1 MKSLSALSIRVQLM
15 LLAAIFVLP
24 AAGIIVWSG
33 LRSREEKIQEARVE
47 TQKLA
52 AAIAATYESRLVA
65 AQQLMIALAK
75 LPAVKA
81 RDPAV
86 QLLLRDMVALN
97 PDYKNISIADAAG
110 NVWASATPG
119 RFNIADRR
127 HFQGALATGQLSS
140 GEYVTGRVTLKP
152 TFFFGYP
159 FHDARG
165 EISGVISIGFDLRR
179 FVRLLESSRL
189 PPGSSFSL
197 TDRKG
202 IVVARAIDPKPY
214 VGRPISPALL
224 AAMVNGP
231 DEATNVGPSLTGEHR
246 VQTYRKLRLAGEQ
259 TPYLYVRAGIPYA
272 GVIAG
277 ANRALARNVALLF
290 SFFLAALAFASV
302 VGKRTIVDRI
312 ARLESASHRLAE
324 GDLGVRVGELVR
336 GGELGQLGRSFD
348 RMAEQLARREKALQ
362 ESERNLLQA
371 QKMETVGRLAGGIA
385 HDFNNQ
391 LTAILSNSEHLVQA
405 LRGDEAAVAGGI
417 RDAALRSGRL
427 VNQLLA
433 FARKEPSRLVA
444 VDVHRAVDEVVAL
457 LSRSIDKRILLRTR
471 LEAAPS
477 LVRGDPDRLHT
488 ALLNLA
494 LNGRDAMPN
503 GGTITFETRRVKLDA
518 AACTALP
525 FDVSPGP
532 YLEVRVVDTGVGLSE
547 AARAHLFEPF
557 FTTKGAGMGYG
568 LGLAEVYGTVQMH
581 QGAITVES
589 AADRGTTFALLLPTV
604 EGAASE
610 PEPERTQ
617 EQPAPTRPLR
627 VLIADDERN
636 VRLSLG
642 LLLRTGGHE
651 VIECADGEQAVRTHK
666 ADADGIDVVIL
677 DMMMPDMSGKEV
689 LAKIREVTPDVPV
702 IVSSGFSAGSHLE
715 ELRSERAVF
724 YLAKPY
730 TTEQLERALAEACN
744 EP

>member
-1 MKSLSALSIRVQLM
+1 MKSLSALSIRAQLM

-33 LRSREEKIQEARVE
+33 LRSREEQIQEARAE

-52 AAIAATYESRLVA
+52 AAIAAAYESRLAA
-65 AQQLMIALAK
+65 AQQLMTALAK

-86 QLLLRDMVALN
+86 QPLLRDIVALN
-97 PDYKNISIADAAG
+97 PDYTNISIADAAG
-110 NVWASATPG
+110 DVWASATPA

-127 HFQGALATGQLSS
+127 HFQGALATGRLSS
-140 GEYVTGRVTLKP
+140 GEYVTGRVTSKP

-165 EISGVISIGFDLRR
+165 EVAGVISVGFDLQ
-179 FVRLLESSRL
+179 FVRLLASSRL
-189 PPGSSFSL
+189 PRGSSFSL
-197 TDRKG
+197 IDRNG
-202 IVVARAIDPKPY
+202 IVVARAIDPGPY

-224 AAMVNGP
+224 AVMVDGP
-231 DEATNVGPSLTGEHR
+231 DEATDVGASLTGERR

-259 TPYLYVRAGIPYA
+259 APYQYVRAGIPYA

-290 SFFLAALAFASV
+290 SFFLAAIAFASV

-312 ARLESASHRLAE
+312 ARLESASHRLAD
-324 GDLGVRVGELVR
+324 GDLGVRVGDLVR
-336 GGELGQLGRSFD
+336 GGELGQLGQSFD

-371 QKMETVGRLAGGIA
+371 QKMETVGRLAGGVA

-391 LTAILSNSEHLVQA
+391 LTAILSNSEHLVRT
-405 LRGDEAAVAGGI
+405 LGGDPAAVAGGV
-417 RDAALRSGRL
+417 RDAALRSARL

-433 FARKEPSRLVA
+433 FARKEPSGLVA
-444 VDVHRAVDEVVAL
+444 VDVHRTVDEVVAL
-457 LSRSIDKRILLRTR
+457 LSRSIDKRILLRTK
-471 LEAAPS
+471 LDAAPS
-477 LVRGDPDRLHT
+477 IVRGDPDRLHT

-494 LNGRDAMPN
+494 LNGRDAMPE
-503 GGTITFETRRVKLDA
+503 GGTITFETRCVELDA
-518 AACTALP
+518 ASCAALP

-532 YLEVRVVDTGVGLSE
+532 HLEVRVVDTGVGLSE

-557 FTTKGAGMGYG
+557 FTTKGPGMGSG
-568 LGLAEVYGTVQMH
+568 LGLAEVYGTVQTH

-589 AADRGTTFALLLPTV
+589 AAGRGTTFALLLPAM
-604 EGAASE
+604 EGAPAE
-610 PEPERTQ
+610 PEPERAL
-617 EQPAPTRPLR
+617 EQPAPARPLR

-636 VRLSLG
+636 VRVSLG
-642 LLLRTGGHE
+642 LLLRTGGHQ
-651 VIECADGEQAVRTHK
+651 VIECANGEQAVRTHK
-666 ADADGIDVVIL
+666 ADANGIDVVIL

-689 LAKIREVTPDVPV
+689 LAKMREVTPDVPI
-702 IVSSGFSAGSHLE
+702 IVSSGFSAGSDLE
-715 ELRSERAVF
+715 RLRSEPGVF
-724 YLAKPY
+724 CLAKPY
-730 TTEQLERALAEACN
+730 TTEQLERALAEACS
-744 EP
+744 EA

>member
-1 MKSLSALSIRVQLM
+1 MKSLSALSIRVQLT

-52 AAIAATYESRLVA
+52 AAIAAAYESRLAA
-65 AQQLMIALAK
+65 AQQLMTALAN

-86 QLLLRDMVALN
+86 QHLLRDMVALN
-97 PDYKNISIADAAG
+97 PDYANISIADAAG
-110 NVWASATPG
+110 DVWASANPG

-127 HFQGALATGQLSS
+127 HFQGALATGRLAS
-140 GEYVTGRVTLKP
+140 GESVTGRVTSRP

-159 FHDARG
+159 FRDARG
-165 EISGVISIGFDLRR
+165 EIAGVISVGFDLR

-189 PPGSSFSL
+189 PPRSSFSL
-197 TDRKG
+197 TDRNG
-202 IVVARAIDPKPY
+202 IVVARAIDAEPY

-224 AAMVNGP
+224 AAMVDGP
-231 DEATNVGPSLTGEHR
+231 DEATNIGPSLTGEYR

-259 TPYLYVRAGIPYA
+259 TPFLYVRAGIPYA

-277 ANRALARNVALLF
+277 ANRALARNVALLL

-312 ARLESASHRLAE
+312 ARLESASHRLAG

-336 GGELGQLGRSFD
+336 GGELGRLGRSFD

-391 LTAILSNSEHLVQA
+391 LTAILSNSEHLARA
-405 LRGDEAAVAGGI
+405 LPGDEGAIAGDI
-417 RDAALRSGRL
+417 RDAALRSARL

-433 FARKEPSRLVA
+433 FARKGPSRVVA
-444 VDVHRAVDEVVAL
+444 VDLHRTVDEVVGL
-457 LSRSIDKRILLRTR
+457 LSRSIDKRIQLRTR
-471 LEAAPS
+471 LEAAPA

-488 ALLNLA
+488 ALVNLA
-494 LNGRDAMPN
+494 LNARDAMPD
-503 GGTITFETRRVKLDA
+503 GGTITFETRRVELDA
-518 AACTALP
+518 AACAAVP

-532 YLEVRVVDTGVGLSE
+532 YLEVRVVDTGIGLSE
-547 AARAHLFEPF
+547 EVRAHLFEPF
-557 FTTKGAGMGYG
+557 FTTKGVGMGSV
-568 LGLAEVYGTVQMH
+568 LGLAEVYGTVKTH

-589 AADRGTTFALLLPTV
+589 AADRGTSFALLLPAV
-604 EGAASE
+604 DGVS
-610 PEPERTQ
+610 PEPRSERTQ
-617 EQPAPTRPLR
+617 GRPTPTYPLR
-627 VLIADDERN
+627 VLIADDEQN
-636 VRLSLG
+636 VRISLG

-651 VIECADGEQAVRTHK
+651 VIECANGAQAVRTHK
-666 ADADGIDVVIL
+666 ADARRIDVVIL
-677 DMMMPDMSGKEV
+677 DMMMPDMSGREV

-702 IVSSGFSAGSHLE
+702 IVSSGFSKGPDVEA
-715 ELRSERAVF
+715 LRGESAVF

-730 TTEQLERALAEACN
+730 TTEQLERALAKACN
-744 EP
+744 ET

>member
-1 MKSLSALSIRVQLM
+1 MTSLSALSIRAQLI

-33 LRSREEKIQEARVE
+33 LRTREEKIQEARVE

-52 AAIAATYESRLVA
+52 AAIAAAYESRLAA
-65 AQQLMIALAK
+65 AQQLMTALSQ

-86 QLLLRDMVALN
+86 QLLLRDMLALN
-97 PDYKNISIADAAG
+97 PDYTNISIADAAG
-110 NVWASATPG
+110 DVWASANPG

-127 HFQGALATGQLSS
+127 HFRGALATGHLSS
-140 GEYVTGRVTLKP
+140 GEYVTSRSTSKP

-159 FHDARG
+159 FRDARG
-165 EISGVISIGFDLRR
+165 EISGVINVGFDLR
-179 FVRLLESSRL
+179 FGRLLESSRL

-197 TDRKG
+197 TDRRG
-202 IVVARAIDPKPY
+202 IVVTRAIDPGPW
-214 VGRPISPALL
+214 VGRPISPTLL
-224 AAMVNGP
+224 AAMVDGP
-231 DEATNVGPSLTGEHR
+231 DEATNVGVSLTGETR
-246 VQTYRKLRLAGEQ
+246 VQTYRKLRIAGEQ

-272 GVIAG
+272 RVIAG
-277 ANRALARNVALLF
+277 ANRALARDVALLL

-312 ARLESASHRLAE
+312 ARLESASHRLAD

-391 LTAILSNSEHLVQA
+391 LTAILSNSEHLVHA

-417 RDAALRSGRL
+417 RDAAMRSARL

-433 FARKEPSRLVA
+433 FARKEPSRLVT
-444 VDVHRAVDEVVAL
+444 VDVHRTVDEVVAL

-471 LEAAPS
+471 LEAATS
-477 LVRGDPDRLHT
+477 LVRGEPDRLHT

-503 GGTITFETRRVKLDA
+503 GGTIAFETRCVQLDA
-518 AACTALP
+518 AACAALP

-532 YLEVRVVDTGVGLSE
+532 YLEVRVVDTGVGLSD

-557 FTTKGAGMGYG
+557 FTTKGPGMGSG
-568 LGLAEVYGTVQMH
+568 LGLAEVYGTVQTH

-604 EGAASE
+604 EGTA
-610 PEPERTQ
+610 PEAEQERTP
-617 EQPAPTRPLR
+617 EQPASTRPLR

-651 VIECADGEQAVRTHK
+651 VIECGGGEQAVRTYQAE
-666 ADADGIDVVIL
+666 ADRIDVVVL

-689 LAKIREVTPDVPV
+689 LAKMRDVTPDVPV
-702 IVSSGFSAGSHLE
+702 IVSSGFSAGSDLE
-715 ELRSERAVF
+715 ALRGEPAVF

-730 TTEQLERALAEACN
+730 TTEQLERALAEAYHAA
-744 EP
+744 

>member
-1 MKSLSALSIRVQLM
+1 MKSLSSLSIRAQLI

-33 LRSREEKIQEARVE
+33 LRTREEKIQEARVE
-47 TQKLA
+47 TQKVA
-52 AAIAATYESRLVA
+52 AAIAAAYESRLAA
-65 AQQLMIALAK
+65 AQQLMTALAK
-75 LPAVKA
+75 LQAVKA
-81 RDPAV
+81 HDPAV
-86 QLLLRDMVALN
+86 QLVLRDMVELN
-97 PDYKNISIADAAG
+97 PDYTNISIADVAG
-110 NVWASATPG
+110 NVWASANPG

-140 GEYVTGRVTLKP
+140 GEHVTGRITSKP

-159 FHDARG
+159 FRDARG
-165 EISGVISIGFDLRR
+165 EISGVISVGFDLR

-197 TDRKG
+197 IDRKG
-202 IVVARAIDPKPY
+202 IVVARAIDPEPW

-224 AAMVNGP
+224 ASMVDGP
-231 DEATNVGPSLTGEHR
+231 DEETNVGSSLTGETR
-246 VQTYRKLRLAGEQ
+246 VQTYRKLRLAWEQ

-290 SFFLAALAFASV
+290 SFFLSALVFASV

-312 ARLESASHRLAE
+312 ARLESASHRLAD

-371 QKMETVGRLAGGIA
+371 QKMETVGRLAGGVA

-391 LTAILSNSEHLVQA
+391 LTAILSNSEHLAQK
-405 LRGDEAAVAGGI
+405 LRGDEAAVAGSI
-417 RDAALRSGRL
+417 RDAALRSARL
-427 VNQLLA
+427 VKQLLA
-433 FARKEPSRLVA
+433 FARKGRSRLVT
-444 VDVHRAVDEVVAL
+444 VDVHRTVDEVVAL
-457 LSRSIDKRILLRTR
+457 LSRSIDKRIVLHRR
-471 LEAAPS
+471 LGAAPA
-477 LVRGDPDRLHT
+477 LVQGDPDRLHT

-494 LNGRDAMPN
+494 LNGRDAMPD

-518 AACTALP
+518 AACSALP

-532 YLEVRVVDTGVGLSE
+532 YLEVRVIDTGVGLSD

-557 FTTKGAGMGYG
+557 FTTKGAGMGSG
-568 LGLAEVYGTVQMH
+568 LGLAEVYGTVQTH
-581 QGAITVES
+581 RGAITVES
-589 AADRGTTFALLLPTV
+589 ASDRGSTFALLLPTV
-604 EGAASE
+604 EAAA
-610 PEPERTQ
+610 PEPEAERAR
-617 EQPAPTRPLR
+617 EQPGPARPLR

-651 VIECADGEQAVRTHK
+651 VVECEDGEQAVRTHK
-666 ADADGIDVVIL
+666 AAADRIDVVIL
-677 DMMMPDMSGKEV
+677 DMMMPDMSGREV
-689 LAKIREVTPDVPV
+689 LAKMREVTPDVPV
-702 IVSSGFSAGSHLE
+702 IVSSGFSAGSDLE
-715 ELRSERAVF
+715 ELRGERAVF

-730 TTEQLERALAEACN
+730 TTEQLERALAQACSGA
-744 EP
+744 

>member
-1 MKSLSALSIRVQLM
+1 
-15 LLAAIFVLP
+15 
-24 AAGIIVWSG
+24 
-33 LRSREEKIQEARVE
+33 
-47 TQKLA
+47 
-52 AAIAATYESRLVA
+52 
-65 AQQLMIALAK
+65 
-75 LPAVKA
+75 
-81 RDPAV
+81 DPAV

-97 PDYKNISIADAAG
+97 PDYTNISIADAEG
-110 NVWASATPG
+110 NIWASATPG
-119 RFNIADRR
+119 HFNIADRR
-127 HFQGALATGQLSS
+127 HFQGALATGRLSS
-140 GEYVTGRVTLKP
+140 GEYVTGRVTSKP

-165 EISGVISIGFDLRR
+165 QVSGVISVGFDLR
-179 FVRLLESSRL
+179 FVRLLESLRL
-189 PPGSSFSL
+189 TPGSSFSL
-197 TDRKG
+197 VDRQG
-202 IVVARAIDPKPY
+202 IVVTRALDPELY
-214 VGRPISPALL
+214 VGRRISPELL
-224 AAMVNGP
+224 ATMVNGP
-231 DEATNVGPSLTGEHR
+231 DEATNVGPSLTGEYR
-246 VQTYRKLRLAGEQ
+246 VQTYRKLRLAAEQ
-259 TPYLYVRAGIPYA
+259 TPYLYVRAGIPHA

-290 SFFLAALAFASV
+290 SFFLAALVFASV

-312 ARLESASHRLAE
+312 ARLESASHRLAD

-371 QKMETVGRLAGGIA
+371 QKMETVGRLAGGVA

-391 LTAILSNSEHLVQA
+391 LTAILSNSEHLVHA
-405 LRGDEAAVAGGI
+405 LRGNEAAAAGGI
-417 RDAALRSGRL
+417 RDAALRSARL

-444 VDVHRAVDEVVAL
+444 VDVHRTVDEVVAL

-471 LEAAPS
+471 LEGAPS

-494 LNGRDAMPN
+494 LNGRDAIPDRGM
-503 GGTITFETRRVKLDA
+503 ITFETRRVELDA
-518 AACTALP
+518 AACAALP

-532 YLEVRVVDTGVGLSE
+532 HLEVRVVDTGVGLSE
-547 AARAHLFEPF
+547 MARAHLFEPF
-557 FTTKGAGMGYG
+557 FTTKGASMGSG
-568 LGLAEVYGTVQMH
+568 LGLAEVYGTMQTH

-589 AADRGTTFALLLPTV
+589 VAGRGTTFALFLPMAEV
-604 EGAASE
+604 APPQPEQGAA
-610 PEPERTQ
+610 PEQ
-617 EQPAPTRPLR
+617 LAPSRPLR

-642 LLLRTGGHE
+642 LLLRTSGHE
-651 VIECADGEQAVRTHK
+651 VIECANGEQALRTHE
-666 ADADGIDVVIL
+666 ANANRIDVVIL

-689 LAKIREVTPDVPV
+689 LAKMRDVTPSVPV
-702 IVSSGFSAGSHLE
+702 IVSSGFSSGSALE
-715 ELRSERAVF
+715 EIRRERAVF
-724 YLAKPY
+724 LGKPY

-744 EP
+744 EV

>member
-24 AAGIIVWSG
+24 AAGIIIWSG

-52 AAIAATYESRLVA
+52 GAIAAAYESRLAA
-65 AQQLMIALAK
+65 AQQLMTALAK

-97 PDYKNISIADAAG
+97 PDYTNISIADAAG

-119 RFNIADRR
+119 RYNIADRR
-127 HFQGALATGQLSS
+127 HFQGALATGRFSS
-140 GEYVTGRVTLKP
+140 GEYVTGRVTSRP

-159 FHDARG
+159 FRDARG
-165 EISGVISIGFDLRR
+165 EISGVISVGFDLR
-179 FVRLLESSRL
+179 FVGLLEASRL
-189 PPGSSFSL
+189 PPRSSFSL
-197 TDRKG
+197 TDRNG
-202 IVVARAIDPKPY
+202 IVVARAIDPDPY

-231 DEATNVGPSLTGEHR
+231 DEATNIGPSLTGEHR
-246 VQTYRKLRLAGEQ
+246 VQTYRKLKLAGEQ
-259 TPYLYVRAGIPYA
+259 APYLYVRAGIPYS

-277 ANRALARNVALLF
+277 ANRALAENVALLF

-312 ARLESASHRLAE
+312 ARLESASHRLAD

-348 RMAEQLARREKALQ
+348 RMAEQIARREKALQ

-371 QKMETVGRLAGGIA
+371 QKMETVGRLAGGVA

-391 LTAILSNSEHLVQA
+391 LTAILSNSEHLVHA
-405 LRGDEAAVAGGI
+405 LRGDEAAIASGI
-417 RDAALRSGRL
+417 RDAARRSARL

-433 FARKEPSRLVA
+433 FARKEPSRFVA
-444 VDVHRAVDEVVAL
+444 VDVHRTVDEVVAL

-494 LNGRDAMPN
+494 LNGRDAMPD
-503 GGTITFETRRVKLDA
+503 GGTITFETRRVELDA
-518 AACTALP
+518 AACAALP

-532 YLEVRVVDTGVGLSE
+532 HLEVRVADTGVGLSE
-547 AARAHLFEPF
+547 AVRAHLFEPF
-557 FTTKGAGMGYG
+557 FTTKAAGMGAG
-568 LGLAEVYGTVQMH
+568 LGLAEVYGTVQTH

-589 AADRGTTFALLLPTV
+589 AAGRGTTFALLLPAV
-604 EGAASE
+604 EGAAPE
-610 PEPERTQ
+610 PEPEWAP
-617 EQPAPTRPLR
+617 EQPAATRPLR

-651 VIECADGEQAVRTHK
+651 VIECADGHQAVRAHE
-666 ADADGIDVVIL
+666 ADADRIDVVIL
-677 DMMMPDMSGKEV
+677 DLMMPDMSGKEV
-689 LAKIREVTPDVPV
+689 LARMRELTPNLPV
-702 IVSSGFSAGSHLE
+702 IVSSGFSAGSDLE
-715 ELRSERAVF
+715 ELRGDPAVF

-730 TTEQLERALAEACN
+730 SAEQLERALAEACN
-744 EP
+744 EA